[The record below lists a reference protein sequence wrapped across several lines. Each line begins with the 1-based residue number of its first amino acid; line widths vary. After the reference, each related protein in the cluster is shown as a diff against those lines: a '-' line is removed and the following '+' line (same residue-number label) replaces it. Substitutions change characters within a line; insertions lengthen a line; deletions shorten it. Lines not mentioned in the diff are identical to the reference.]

1 MDNIEK
7 VDLTKYSIGQI
18 VDKSNRF
25 SQHIVF
31 ELNIVNFIIGIALS
45 ILTSRIRFLLISSVI
60 IGETFG
66 YSFMYTDAIEY
77 LVSKYNAK
85 YSGRDIVA
93 ERKITRY
100 GNILKLEGL
109 IIYSTSYIIMM
120 LAMFDNTSG
129 YRYFITILAVL
140 FSWFLCA
147 IHISIIKSNF

>member
-7 VDLTKYSIGQI
+7 VDLTKYNIEQI

-25 SQHIVF
+25 SQHVVF
-31 ELNIVNFIIGIALS
+31 ELNIANFLIGIALS
-45 ILTSRIRFLLISSVI
+45 ILTSRIRFLLISSLI
-60 IGETFG
+60 IAETFG
-66 YSFMYTDAIEY
+66 YSYIYIDVIEY
-77 LVSKYNAK
+77 LVAKYNAN

-93 ERKITRY
+93 ERKINRY

-109 IIYSTSYIIMM
+109 IIYSISYVLMV
-120 LAMFDNTSG
+120 LAMFDNISE

-147 IHISIIKSNF
+147 IHINIIKNNF